1 MNSQSIQPLGIFHRW
16 FYIFTQQN
24 IFLIMTVS
32 QQRAQGSAM
41 AEEVQ
46 ERRQR
51 GRPRNAQSPGDS
63 GSVQSLERAIALLR
77 VIADADG
84 LSLTEIARSASLAP
98 STTYRMLTTLQH
110 AGLAEFEEANQ
121 LWFIGVETFRIG
133 SAFMRRRKLAERG
146 RAIIHDLMTATGE
159 TANLALAESDGVV
172 FVTQAETHEPI
183 RAFFRP
189 GTRSPYHASGI
200 GKAVLAFMPE
210 DRRDALLR
218 TLAYDRFTP
227 QTRRSAEQ
235 LMQDLTAARISG
247 YALDDE
253 ERNTGMRCIAAP
265 VFNEFGDPIGG
276 LSISG
281 PTVRVDAACIAR
293 HAVAVVDA
301 AHRLTEAIGG
311 KGP

>member
-1 MNSQSIQPLGIFHRW
+1 M
-16 FYIFTQQN
+16 
-24 IFLIMTVS
+24 
-32 QQRAQGSAM
+32 
-41 AEEVQ
+41 
-46 ERRQR
+46 
-51 GRPRNAQSPGDS
+51 
-63 GSVQSLERAIALLR
+63 
-77 VIADADG
+77 
-84 LSLTEIARSASLAP
+84 
-98 STTYRMLTTLQH
+98 
-110 AGLAEFEEANQ
+110 
-121 LWFIGVETFRIG
+121 
-133 SAFMRRRKLAERG
+133 
-146 RAIIHDLMTATGE
+146 
-159 TANLALAESDGVV
+159 V

-311 KGP
+311 KGL

>member
-1 MNSQSIQPLGIFHRW
+1 
-16 FYIFTQQN
+16 
-24 IFLIMTVS
+24 
-32 QQRAQGSAM
+32 M

-51 GRPRNAQSPGDS
+51 GRPRNAQSPGDT

-110 AGLAEFEEANQ
+110 AGLAEFEDANQ

-146 RAIIHDLMTATGE
+146 RAIIHDLMVATGE

-200 GKAVLAFMPE
+200 GKVVLAFMPE
-210 DRRDALLR
+210 ARREALLK
-218 TLAYDRFTP
+218 TLVFDRFTP
-227 QTRRSAEQ
+227 KTRLSVDQ
-235 LMQDLTAARISG
+235 LNGDLAAARVSG

-281 PTVRVDAACIAR
+281 PTVRVDAACIAK
-293 HAVAVVDA
+293 HAVAVVA
-301 AHRLTEAIGG
+301 AARRLTEALGG
-311 KGP
+311 REPQALAGAS